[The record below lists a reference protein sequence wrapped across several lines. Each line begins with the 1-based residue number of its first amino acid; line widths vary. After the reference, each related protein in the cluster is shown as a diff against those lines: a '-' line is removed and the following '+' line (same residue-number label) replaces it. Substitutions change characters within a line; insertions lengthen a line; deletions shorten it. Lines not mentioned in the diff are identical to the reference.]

1 MPPRLPHGLKK
12 NPIHMNAGEKAMF
25 AVLGASVFAG
35 LMNLATSPL
44 YSKKEEEVKQ
54 STDCADKKK
63 KIYPF
68 AV

>member
-35 LMNLATSPL
+35 LINLATSPL
-44 YSKKEEEVKQ
+44 YSKEEEGKQ
-54 STDCADKKK
+54 STDDADKKK